1 MVIKWRFWAIYG
13 PIILP
18 NIKDELLKPAVR
30 IFHGSMLRSL
40 IVLLSCIVLL
50 YCIVLLSCIVL
61 LYCIIVLYYCIVLLS
76 CIVLLYCIIV
86 LYYCIVLLYCIIV
99 LYYCFVLYHCIL
111 VLYWVALDPNLIVI
125 FIIAAVGLWVV
136 TTSTMTRAPAPP
148 SSQAVLATITS
159 HSMRYYRSSP
169 NICLCTTVPSLLY
182 ATSITSRL
190 LWIAKS
196 WFLW

>member
-1 MVIKWRFWAIYG
+1 MSVSLNLVTASGYDWKPFESSLHTNLLFNCVDSKQHRPG
-13 PIILP
+13 PSV
-18 NIKDELLKPAVR
+18 PA
-30 IFHGSMLRSL
+30 SQ
-40 IVLLSCIVLL
+40 CLL
-50 YCIVLLSCIVL
+50 YI
-61 LYCIIVLYYCIVLLS
+61 
-76 CIVLLYCIIV
+76 
-86 LYYCIVLLYCIIV
+86 
-99 LYYCFVLYHCIL
+99 VLYHCIL